1 MVPSTRPWIRRSS
14 SADKSPLKYSV
25 GPRTEARSVAL
36 LYGLLIRVSPGGEG
50 GGRGRVPGI
59 LISRVRNA
67 SRNASKTG
75 DATHAL
81 SPFADVGQRRLR
93 RLTRRQ
99 YGYRAAT
106 ATAAAA
112 ISVPLP
118 RLMTLFARGLRNQ
131 TRARDAAST

>member
-1 MVPSTRPWIRRSS
+1 MDPSTRPRIRRSS

-59 LISRVRNA
+59 VVSRVRNA
-67 SRNASKTG
+67 SRNASKPG
-75 DATHAL
+75 ASLAPVAICGRRRKAL
-81 SPFADVGQRRLR
+81 APAGGQP
-93 RLTRRQ
+93 
-99 YGYRAAT
+99 GYRAAT

-118 RLMTLFARGLRNQ
+118 RLMTLFA
-131 TRARDAAST
+131 